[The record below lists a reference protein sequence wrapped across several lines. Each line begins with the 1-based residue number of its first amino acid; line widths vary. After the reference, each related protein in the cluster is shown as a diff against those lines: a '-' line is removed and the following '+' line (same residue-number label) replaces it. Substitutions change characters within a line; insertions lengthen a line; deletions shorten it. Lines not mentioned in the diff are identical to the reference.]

1 MLAGVLTETEL
12 RIWHAWKLAGDVVW
26 DRVVRDV
33 LDATGLSGP
42 DFGILS
48 RLADLGYGSLRQGE
62 LQQSMHW
69 DKTRLSHHLKR
80 MEDRGLIDRTPSGR
94 STIIELADDGQSLLE
109 RARPVHER
117 AVRKHLLEAVGAS
130 HLGVFEAI
138 CERLA
143 SDPTSDAVAS
153 TRGDEG
159 SGRRRNRSKLR
170 DRRGGVRQQ
179 ARQQSR
185 RGTRG

>member
-1 MLAGVLTETEL
+1 MLVGVLTETEL
-12 RIWHAWKLAGDVVW
+12 RIWHTWKLAGDVVW
-26 DRVVRDV
+26 DRIVRDV

-94 STIIELADDGQSLLE
+94 STIVELASDGWQLLE

-117 AVRKHLLEAVGAS
+117 AVRQHLLERVGAS

-143 SDPTSDAVAS
+143 AEPDPDAVAS
-153 TRGDEG
+153 GRADE
-159 SGRRRNRSKLR
+159 STDRRRNRSGQR
-170 DRRGGVRQQ
+170 DRRSGVRQQ
-179 ARQQSR
+179 ARRQTR
-185 RGTRG
+185 RRTPR